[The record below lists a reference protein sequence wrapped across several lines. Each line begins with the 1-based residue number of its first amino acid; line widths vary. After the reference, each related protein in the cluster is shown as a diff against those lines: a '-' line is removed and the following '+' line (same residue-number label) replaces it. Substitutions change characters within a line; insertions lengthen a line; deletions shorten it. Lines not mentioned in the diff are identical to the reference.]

1 MEDKIEALEYRINVL
16 EKILDDPWR
25 ILLDDAV
32 REYIRKNYPCCGS
45 YDFDLY
51 DRVLEEMKDKI
62 RKILVEDK

>member
-1 MEDKIEALEYRINVL
+1 MENKIEDLEYRINVL

-32 REYIRKNYPCCGS
+32 REYIRKNYEYCGS

-51 DRVLEEMKDKI
+51 EKVLEEMKDKI
-62 RKILVEDK
+62 RKFLVEG

>member
-1 MEDKIEALEYRINVL
+1 MENKIQDLEYRINVL

-25 ILLDDAV
+25 VLLDEAV
-32 REYIRKNYPCCGS
+32 REYIRKNYEYCGS

-62 RKILVEDK
+62 RKMLVED